1 MKNNSDA
8 YKWKCTVVAGGLRV
22 EQTEMQKKK
31 RRANYDVR

>member
-8 YKWKCTVVAGGLRV
+8 YKWRCTVVAGCLTV

-31 RRANYDVR
+31 KKSKL